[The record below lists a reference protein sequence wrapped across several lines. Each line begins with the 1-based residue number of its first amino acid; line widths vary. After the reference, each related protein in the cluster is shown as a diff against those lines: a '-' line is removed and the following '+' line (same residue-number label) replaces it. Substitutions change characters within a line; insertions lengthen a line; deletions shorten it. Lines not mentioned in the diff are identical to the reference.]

1 MPVKKN
7 DKQGVI
13 KEFAIGTSDT
23 GSAPVQIALL
33 TQRISQLTEHMK
45 SNKKDFSTKRGLL
58 KLVAQRKKYLQYL
71 QTQNQELYDK
81 TKKRLG
87 LK

>member
-7 DKQGVI
+7 NKQEVI
-13 KEFAIGTSDT
+13 KEFAIGTTDT

-45 SNKKDFSTKRGLL
+45 SNKKDFGSKRGLL

-71 QTQNQELYDK
+71 KTQNQELYDK
-81 TKKRLG
+81 TKKRLS

>member
-7 DKQGVI
+7 DKQEVI
-13 KEFAIGTSDT
+13 KEFAAGATDT
-23 GSAPVQIALL
+23 GSTPVQIALL

-45 SNKKDFSTKRGLL
+45 SNKKDFSSKRGLL

-71 QTQNQELYDK
+71 KKQNKELYDK
-81 TKKRLG
+81 TIKRLG

>member
-1 MPVKKN
+1 MPVKRN

-13 KEFAIGTSDT
+13 KEFATGTSDT

-71 QTQNQELYDK
+71 KTQNQELYDK